1 MSEFPFRIVGF
12 DLDGTLVDSNR
23 DLAPAINHALSTV
36 DRAAIPPEATRKLI
50 GGGARRML
58 ERATE
63 LTGGTLPDDA
73 FEAAFGELLVH
84 YEAHIADNTVPY
96 AGCLDALDALLDRG
110 CKLAVITNKIEV
122 YSRKLLDALGMTDR
136 FAAILGGDTLGP
148 GRAKPAPDM
157 IDTAILLCGGK
168 RTVELQAEREA
179 LAPRDFGEGMT
190 IHPPQHADHE
200 LAGFGECH
208 ACPPRGQILEHDR
221 TSAVGHDQPRRHA
234 QRQPRRAAPAEAAL
248 HPYVPPHG
256 LADTCSWLTSR

>member
-36 DRAAIPPEATRKLI
+36 GRAAIPPEATRKLI

-157 IDTAILLCGGK
+157 IDTAILLCGGG
-168 RTVELQAEREA
+168 AFA
-179 LAPRDFGEGMT
+179 M
-190 IHPPQHADHE
+190 
-200 LAGFGECH
+200 
-208 ACPPRGQILEHDR
+208 
-221 TSAVGHDQPRRHA
+221 VGDSTYDV
-234 QRQPRRAAPAEAAL
+234 RAARNANVPVVALSFGYNDVPAAEL
-248 HPYVPPHG
+248 G
-256 LADTCSWLTSR
+256 ADAVIDRYDQLVDTLERL

>member
-36 DRAAIPPEATRKLI
+36 GRAAIPPEATRKLI

-63 LTGGTLPDDA
+63 LTGGALPDDA
-73 FEAAFGELLVH
+73 FEGAFGELLVH

-136 FAAILGGDTLGP
+136 FAAILCGDTLGP

-157 IDTAILLCGGK
+157 IDTAILLCGGG
-168 RTVELQAEREA
+168 AFA
-179 LAPRDFGEGMT
+179 M
-190 IHPPQHADHE
+190 
-200 LAGFGECH
+200 
-208 ACPPRGQILEHDR
+208 
-221 TSAVGHDQPRRHA
+221 VGDSTYDV
-234 QRQPRRAAPAEAAL
+234 RAARNANVPVVALSFGYNDVPAAEL
-248 HPYVPPHG
+248 G
-256 LADTCSWLTSR
+256 ADAVIDRYDQLVDTLERL

>member
-23 DLAPAINHALSTV
+23 DLAPAITHALSTV
-36 DRAAIPPEATRKLI
+36 GRAAIPPEATRKLI

-157 IDTAILLCGGK
+157 IDTAILLCGGG
-168 RTVELQAEREA
+168 AFA
-179 LAPRDFGEGMT
+179 M
-190 IHPPQHADHE
+190 
-200 LAGFGECH
+200 
-208 ACPPRGQILEHDR
+208 
-221 TSAVGHDQPRRHA
+221 VGDSTYDV
-234 QRQPRRAAPAEAAL
+234 RAARNANVPVVALSFGYNDVPAAEL
-248 HPYVPPHG
+248 G
-256 LADTCSWLTSR
+256 ADAVIDRYDQLVDTLERL

>member
-23 DLAPAINHALSTV
+23 DLAPAINHALWMV
-36 DRAAIPPEATRKLI
+36 GRAAIPPEATRKLI

-122 YSRKLLDALGMTDR
+122 YSRKLLDALGMTSR

-157 IDTAILLCGGK
+157 IDTAILTCGGGSF
-168 RTVELQAEREA
+168 A
-179 LAPRDFGEGMT
+179 M
-190 IHPPQHADHE
+190 
-200 LAGFGECH
+200 
-208 ACPPRGQILEHDR
+208 
-221 TSAVGHDQPRRHA
+221 VGDSTYDV
-234 QRQPRRAAPAEAAL
+234 RAARNARVPVVALSFGYNDLPAAELGADAVIDHYDELIGAL
-248 HPYVPPHG
+248 ER
-256 LADTCSWLTSR
+256 L